1 MTSNNGAL
9 AEYQQPLLLS
19 FPRNYA
25 EPEDLE
31 LVLSRTRLGC
41 RQLGAAAATESRSL
55 WRLSAPAII
64 IMVFNYMLSFVSQM
78 FAGHLGEVQL
88 AGASIAS
95 VGIQGLAYGI
105 MLGMASAVQ
114 TLCGQ
119 AYGQGKYNMMGVICQ
134 KSMIIM
140 GLAALALAFVYFYS
154 YHLLK
159 LIGQSTDVSIYGQV
173 FTRGL
178 IPQLF
183 AFALY
188 CPMQR
193 FLQAQNIVN
202 PVAYFSVATFILH
215 VLLSWLAVDKLGFGL
230 FGAAATLSLSWW
242 ILVVLTGAYILL
254 SPRCARS
261 WTGFSSQAF
270 NGLWPYF
277 KLTVASAFMLCLE
290 IWYNQGLVII
300 SGLLPDPEVALD
312 SISVC
317 MNYLNWDMQLMLGI
331 SAAASVRVGNE
342 LGACRPR
349 TARFSVVVVT
359 ATSVVISVTLAALVL
374 ILKRQLSLAFT
385 STEEVIAAVSSLTP
399 LLSLSVLLN
408 GVQPILSGNLVG
420 NDHWSCLANHNSG
433 YTHTQN

>member
-1 MTSNNGAL
+1 MSSPRAADSQEPLRLSFPGFQPDGSHGE
-9 AEYQQPLLLS
+9 AEDMELLLS
-19 FPRNYA
+19 RK
-25 EPEDLE
+25 
-31 LVLSRTRLGC
+31 RLQC
-41 RQLGAAAATESRSL
+41 RQLGAAAVAESRIL

-64 IMVFNYMLSFVSQM
+64 IMIFNFMLSFVSQM
-78 FAGHLGEVQL
+78 FAGHLGEDQL

-95 VGIQGLAYGI
+95 VGLQGLAYGI

-119 AYGQGKYNMMGVICQ
+119 AYGQRKYSMMGVICQ

-140 GLAALALAFVYFYS
+140 GLTALALAFVYFYS

-159 LIGQSTDVSIYGQV
+159 LIGQSTEVSIYGQV
-173 FTRGL
+173 FSRGL

-242 ILVVLTGAYILL
+242 VLVVLTGAYILVTP
-254 SPRCARS
+254 SCARS
-261 WTGFSSQAF
+261 WTGFSPQAF
-270 NGLWPYF
+270 NGLWSFF

-290 IWYNQGLVII
+290 IWYTQGLVII
-300 SGLLPDPEVALD
+300 SGLLPNPEVSLD
-312 SISVC
+312 SISV
-317 MNYLNWDMQLMLGI
+317 W
-331 SAAASVRVGNE
+331 
-342 LGACRPR
+342 
-349 TARFSVVVVT
+349 
-359 ATSVVISVTLAALVL
+359 
-374 ILKRQLSLAFT
+374 
-385 STEEVIAAVSSLTP
+385 
-399 LLSLSVLLN
+399 
-408 GVQPILSGNLVG
+408 
-420 NDHWSCLANHNSG
+420 
-433 YTHTQN
+433 